1 MNAKTNAA
9 IEALKYVKN
18 GQTVGLGTG
27 STAAIFIDL
36 LSKKV
41 QNENLKIK
49 CIPTSLSSKALA
61 YQKGLV
67 LIEPEEITTIDV
79 AVDGADCIDSK
90 KNLIKGGGGAHTR
103 EKIIDYFA
111 QKFIVFADDSKFSKV
126 LKGPVPLELLPF
138 AYSFVE
144 KAIKKEFGIKTEL
157 RRRENGDV
165 WKSDNGNFIADA
177 HFRSIKNPKK
187 LEGQLNAIPGI
198 VENGIFS
205 KNVSTVII
213 GYEKKVRVLK

>member
-1 MNAKTNAA
+1 
-9 IEALKYVKN
+9 
-18 GQTVGLGTG
+18 
-27 STAAIFIDL
+27 
-36 LSKKV
+36 
-41 QNENLKIK
+41 
-49 CIPTSLSSKALA
+49 
-61 YQKGLV
+61 
-67 LIEPEEITTIDV
+67 
-79 AVDGADCIDSK
+79 
-90 KNLIKGGGGAHTR
+90 
-103 EKIIDYFA
+103 FA
-111 QKFIVFADDSKFSKV
+111 QKFIVIADDSKFSKV

>member
-9 IEALKYVKN
+9 LEALKYVKN
-18 GQTVGLGTG
+18 GQTIGLGTG

-36 LSKKV
+36 LAKKV
-41 QNENLKIK
+41 KNEHLLIK

-67 LIEPEEITTIDV
+67 LMEPEEVSTIDV
-79 AVDGADCIDSK
+79 AIDGADCMDSK

-111 QKFIVFADDSKFSKV
+111 EKFIVIADETKFSKI

-138 AYSFVE
+138 AYPFVA

-177 HFRSIKNPKK
+177 YFKQIKNPKK
-187 LEGQLNAIPGI
+187 LEEQLNAIPGI

-205 KNVSTVII
+205 RNVSTVII
-213 GYEKKVRVLK
+213 GYEKKVKVLN